1 MKKYTVNREEETLGE
16 FTVQEINE
24 KLVQGDLKADDLGH
38 SEGMAG
44 WLRLW
49 KIEGIR
55 PSSPDPEEAVKSASS
70 DASEA
75 VKNYGKAEA
84 DKPKPQLAAKDDKS
98 SEQDKSTPVPEPV
111 APASLSQDKGKSK
124 SNPFENALKGVKGM
138 GLNNLL
144 EGRNLVLI
152 GAGMYGLVLVLQ
164 VLLALYYLGFL
175 PWLLLGL
182 LAQIALAAPFF
193 LASKSKNLF
202 PYALTVSVIIYVLF
216 SGGLIGFNHLNS
228 YIQSSGEELDNPRIA
243 DLITASNELNDELRQ
258 TKERFRLLD
267 KAASERAKGNENS
280 AKDAEEKIEK
290 LEEKLSIEK
299 KKELQ
304 GNLTYIKNQVGYR
317 QWKDKYDGYD
327 LSRWKEFD
335 MLIVIGVLLTTCGAW
350 VLRKEGDA

>member
-1 MKKYTVNREEETLGE
+1 MAFYVTIDDERKGPFSEEEARQLVEKGE
-16 FTVQEINE
+16 AKPTNLALKEGTDDWVPLKELITDLPVPPPPQEN
-24 KLVQGDLKADDLGH
+24 
-38 SEGMAG
+38 
-44 WLRLW
+44 
-49 KIEGIR
+49 
-55 PSSPDPEEAVKSASS
+55 
-70 DASEA
+70 
-75 VKNYGKAEA
+75 
-84 DKPKPQLAAKDDKS
+84 KPQLAAKDDKS
-98 SEQDKSTPVPEPV
+98 SEQDKSTPEPV

-216 SGGLIGFNHLNS
+216 SGGLVGFNHLNS
-228 YIQSSGEELDNPRIA
+228 YIQSSEEELENPRID
-243 DLITASNELNDELRQ
+243 DLITASDELNDELRQ

-290 LEEKLSIEK
+290 LEEKLSTEK

-304 GNLTYIKNQVGYR
+304 GNLTYIKNQIEYR
-317 QWKDKYDGYD
+317 QWKDKDDGYD

-335 MLIVIGVLLTTCGAW
+335 MLIVIGILLATCGAW
-350 VLRKEGDA
+350 VLRKEEDA